1 MITKKYRNVNYTHTK
16 QELWSVVENRMKVY
30 DYFMCNDKELLS
42 KYDTK
47 QFVVHFE
54 SNMEDRIDYFKD
66 KYDYYLRG
74 KQVEANAITT
84 FYETLT
90 NKGD

>member
-1 MITKKYRNVNYTHTK
+1 
-16 QELWSVVENRMKVY
+16 
-30 DYFMCNDKELLS
+30 
-42 KYDTK
+42 
-47 QFVVHFE
+47 
-54 SNMEDRIDYFKD
+54 MEDRIDYFKD